1 LLVQY
6 VLKVFK
12 KKQRT
17 PFRVSSRKGF
27 FDLRL
32 HGGKAPQW
40 LVSRMIRLGG
50 AIVEAIV
57 TEFGTP
63 ELLRR
68 VSDPLWFQGF
78 SNVLGYDWDSS
89 GSTTVT
95 AGVLKTVLSNRD
107 VGVYACGGK
116 GVVSRKTPSEI
127 ESVVES
133 RKVDADSDRLIYLSR
148 ICAKVD
154 NSMIQAGYQL
164 YHHVFMFDRE
174 GYWAVV
180 QQGMNTRLKWARRYH
195 WLGEG
200 LTSLVEEPH
209 SGIIGVSKHDNVLNL
224 TARESRENR
233 KASLDIVNEHPQRLR
248 RYLRTV
254 GEASSETLLKWIPG
268 AMEPPAYRVVLE
280 RNVNWKAL
288 SEAYE
293 LRPGSYEDLLS
304 VRGIGPGT
312 LRALSLVAQIVFDA
326 PPSWRDP
333 VKFSFS
339 FGGKDGVPYP
349 VNRRRMD
356 RVISMLE
363 EALSKAKMGEKDK
376 LYAIRNLKALAE
388 KLDAR
393 IR

>member
-1 LLVQY
+1 M
-6 VLKVFK
+6 
-12 KKQRT
+12 
-17 PFRVSSRKGF
+17 SSRKGF

-32 HGGKAPQW
+32 HGGRAPQW

-57 TEFGTP
+57 MEFGTL
-63 ELLRR
+63 ELLKR

-95 AGVLKTVLSNRD
+95 AGVLKTVLSRRD
-107 VGVYACGGK
+107 LGVYACGGK
-116 GVVSRKTPSEI
+116 GAVSRRTPSEI
-127 ESVVES
+127 ESIVNS
-133 RKVDADSDRLIYLSR
+133 RRVDADPGRLAYLSR

-154 NSMIQAGYQL
+154 NSLIQAGYQL
-164 YHHVFMFDRE
+164 YHHVFIFDKQ
-174 GYWAVV
+174 GNWAVV
-180 QQGMNTRLKWARRYH
+180 QQGMNTGLKWARRYH
-195 WLGEG
+195 WLSEG
-200 LTSLVEEPH
+200 LASLVEEPH
-209 SGIIGVSKHDNVLNL
+209 SGIIGVSKHENVLNL

-233 KASLDIVNEHPQRLR
+233 QASLDIVKEPPQRLR
-248 RYLRTV
+248 RCLRTV
-254 GEASSETLLKWIPG
+254 GEASSETILKWIPG

-280 RNVNWKAL
+280 RNVNWRAL

-293 LRPGSYEDLLS
+293 LKPGSYEELLS
-304 VRGIGPGT
+304 IRGVGPGT

-356 RVISMLE
+356 RVIGMLE
-363 EALSKAKMGEKDK
+363 DALSRAKMGEKDK
-376 LYAIRNLKALAE
+376 LHAVRNLKALAE
-388 KLDAR
+388 RLDAAASVSESVR
-393 IR
+393 

>member
-1 LLVQY
+1 

-17 PFRVSSRKGF
+17 LFRVSSRKGF

>member
-1 LLVQY
+1 
-6 VLKVFK
+6 
-12 KKQRT
+12 
-17 PFRVSSRKGF
+17 VSSRKGTF
-27 FDLRL
+27 YLRL
-32 HGGKAPQW
+32 HGGRAPQW

-57 TEFGTP
+57 TEFGTL
-63 ELLRR
+63 ELLKR

-107 VGVYACGGK
+107 LGVYACGGK
-116 GVVSRKTPSEI
+116 GAVSRRTPSEI
-127 ESVVES
+127 ESIVDS

-174 GYWAVV
+174 GNWAVV

-195 WLGEG
+195 WLSEG

-233 KASLDIVNEHPQRLR
+233 RASLDVVNENPQRLR

-293 LRPGSYEDLLS
+293 LKPGSYEGLLS

-349 VNRRRMD
+349 VNKRRMD

-363 EALSKAKMGEKDK
+363 EALSKAKMGEKDR
-376 LYAIRNLKALAE
+376 LYAIRNLKTLAE
-388 KLDAR
+388 RL
-393 IR
+393 

>member
-1 LLVQY
+1 
-6 VLKVFK
+6 
-12 KKQRT
+12 
-17 PFRVSSRKGF
+17 VSSRRGF

-32 HGGKAPQW
+32 HGGRAPQW

-50 AIVEAIV
+50 AVVEAIV
-57 TEFGTP
+57 MEFGTL

-78 SNVLGYDWDSS
+78 SNILGYDWDSS

-95 AGVLKTVLSNRD
+95 AGVLKTVLSSRD
-107 VGVYACGGK
+107 LGVYACGGK
-116 GVVSRKTPSEI
+116 GAVSRRTPSEI
-127 ESVVES
+127 GNIVES
-133 RKVDADSDRLIYLSR
+133 RKVDADPDRLTYLSR

-164 YHHVFMFDRE
+164 YHHVFMFDKE
-174 GYWAVV
+174 GNWAVV

-195 WLGEG
+195 WLSQG
-200 LTSLVEEPH
+200 LTSLIEEPH
-209 SGIIGVSKHDNVLNL
+209 SGIIGVSKHEHVLNL

-233 KASLDIVNEHPQRLR
+233 QASLDIVKEPPQRLR
-248 RYLRTV
+248 RCLRTV
-254 GEASSETLLKWIPG
+254 GEASSETILKWIPG
-268 AMEPPAYRVVLE
+268 VSEPPAYRVVLE

-293 LRPGSYEDLLS
+293 LKPGSYEELLS
-304 VRGIGPGT
+304 IRGIGPGT

-339 FGGKDGVPYP
+339 FGGKDGIPYP

-356 RVISMLE
+356 RVIEMLE
-363 EALSKAKMGEKDK
+363 DALLKAKMGEKDK
-376 LYAIRNLKALAE
+376 LYAVRNLKTLAE
-388 KLDAR
+388 KLDTAAR
-393 IR
+393 FDENVR

>member
-1 LLVQY
+1 M
-6 VLKVFK
+6 
-12 KKQRT
+12 
-17 PFRVSSRKGF
+17 RKGS

-32 HGGKAPQW
+32 HGGRAPQW
-40 LVSRMIRLGG
+40 LVSRMIRLGD

-57 TEFGTP
+57 MEFGTL

-95 AGVLKTVLSNRD
+95 AGVLKTVLSKKD
-107 VGVYACGGK
+107 IGVYACGGK
-116 GVVSRKTPSEI
+116 GAISRRTPIEI
-127 ESVVES
+127 ESIVNS
-133 RKVDADSDRLIYLSR
+133 RRVDVDSDRLVYLSR

-164 YHHVFMFDRE
+164 YHHVFIFDRE
-174 GYWAVV
+174 GNWAVI

-195 WLGEG
+195 WLSEG

-224 TARESRENR
+224 TAKESRENR
-233 KASLDIVNEHPQRLR
+233 NATIEIVNEPPDRLR

-254 GEASSETLLKWIPG
+254 KEAPSETLLKWIPD
-268 AMEPPAYRVVLE
+268 AVEPPTYRILLE
-280 RNVNWKAL
+280 RDINWRAL
-288 SEAYE
+288 GEAYE
-293 LRPGSYEDLLS
+293 LKPRNYEQLLS
-304 VRGIGPGT
+304 IRGIGPGT
-312 LRALSLVAQIVFDA
+312 LRALSLVSQIVFDA
-326 PPSWRDP
+326 PPSWKDP

-339 FGGKDGVPYP
+339 FGGKDGIPYP
-349 VNRRRMD
+349 VNKKRMD
-356 RVISMLE
+356 RVIGMLE
-363 EALSKAKMGEKDK
+363 EALSKAKAGEKDK
-376 LYAIRNLKALAE
+376 LYAIRNLKAFAE
-388 KLDAR
+388 KLDVK

>member
-1 LLVQY
+1 M
-6 VLKVFK
+6 
-12 KKQRT
+12 
-17 PFRVSSRKGF
+17 SSRKGF

-32 HGGKAPQW
+32 HGGRAPQW

-57 TEFGTP
+57 TEFGP
-63 ELLRR
+63 LELLKR

-95 AGVLKTVLSNRD
+95 AGVLKTVLSNRNM
-107 VGVYACGGK
+107 GVYACGGK
-116 GVVSRKTPSEI
+116 GAVSRRTPSEI
-127 ESVVES
+127 ESIVNS
-133 RKVDADSDRLIYLSR
+133 RRVDADPDRLIYLSR

-164 YHHVFMFDRE
+164 YHHVFMFDEE
-174 GYWAVV
+174 GEWAVV

-195 WLGEG
+195 WLSEG

-209 SGIIGVSKHDNVLNL
+209 SGIMGVSKHDNVLNL

-233 KASLDIVNEHPQRLR
+233 EASLDIVNDDPKRLR

-268 AMEPPAYRVVLE
+268 TMEPPAYRVILE

-288 SEAYE
+288 GEAYE
-293 LRPGSYEDLLS
+293 LKPGSYEGLLS
-304 VRGIGPGT
+304 IRGIGPGT

-349 VNRRRMD
+349 VNGRRMD
-356 RVISMLE
+356 RVIGMLE
-363 EALSKAKMGEKDK
+363 EALSKAKMGRKDK

-388 KLDAR
+388 RLDDAG